1 VVSNTAK
8 QTGLNCYSIILPT
21 ALNRFCSDALHRALL
36 GMNFRSRATESLKA
50 QPLRDSANQ
59 EHMFQKYATA
69 NHYVHPVENSSSAP
83 KRPISLAQHFHPPGA
98 PKSVTLMD
106 LVAQQP
112 PPQANNGASRGSPKQ
127 PTPQRV
133 SFFDDGEP
141 QKQSQ
146 QQQHTQSQPR
156 PRQPQTLSSL
166 AKQPQQHSSSPATV
180 TSPVVPLAPRP
191 EPHWAADHFKSTYQ
205 ELGQSPTAFAKRAAN
220 RTLDIGTKA
229 IISTEKHI
237 PAATSTDIGK
247 APNAFATRAPNLSLH
262 RGTNAITYQ
271 F

>member
-1 VVSNTAK
+1 MVSNTAK

-146 QQQHTQSQPR
+146 QQNQP
-156 PRQPQTLSSL
+156 S
-166 AKQPQQHSSSPATV
+166 
-180 TSPVVPLAPRP
+180 
-191 EPHWAADHFKSTYQ
+191 
-205 ELGQSPTAFAKRAAN
+205 RA
-220 RTLDIGTKA
+220 
-229 IISTEKHI
+229 
-237 PAATSTDIGK
+237 
-247 APNAFATRAPNLSLH
+247 
-262 RGTNAITYQ
+262 
-271 F
+271 